1 MQSDCWVHAVRELVL
16 NHASVAT
23 SDLET
28 ATRWL
33 KQLAIGMASLNRLGI
48 GRSELRMGR
57 HLHEIECTDRATMY
71 DVMFSLK
78 KSGARDEYQYLSR
91 LSSKAPLL
99 ESVNKDVEDKFTRC
113 EVTGLDARGLS
124 PEDGAPLLYCAIADG
139 IAVGFPSEPV
149 WVQDQIDVY
158 FAELSPDGDELGEA
172 AESIDNLTRPEHAD
186 AISERHRANMRDT
199 SNFGELWA
207 RRSEIFPNL
216 LFGPDVESQLERI
229 NPSALSA
236 ITKKLSMLDGDTAK
250 WRTAN
255 TAIPEWS
262 CRVRPESNSIRNNPS
277 LIEARR
283 FRSRSGNSE
292 IFEWHADF
300 GYDRIHLRFDAK
312 RREVEVGYI
321 GPHLPR

>member
-1 MQSDCWVHAVRELVL
+1 MRELVL

-28 ATRWL
+28 ATIWL

-48 GRSELRMGR
+48 GKSELRMGR

-71 DVMFSLK
+71 DVMFSLR

-99 ESVNKDVEDKFTRC
+99 ESVSEDVEDKFTRC

-149 WVQDQIDVY
+149 WEQDQIDVY
-158 FAELSPDGDELGEA
+158 FEELSPDGDELEEA
-172 AESIDNLTRPEHAD
+172 SETVDNLTHPEHAA
-186 AISERHRANMRDT
+186 AIAQRHLANMRGV
-199 SNFGELWA
+199 SNFTEFWE
-207 RRSEIFPNL
+207 RRAETFPYL
-216 LFGPDVESQLERI
+216 QFGPDVESQLGRI
-229 NPSALSA
+229 NLSALSA
-236 ITKKLSMLDGDTAK
+236 VIKKLSMLNDDATK
-250 WRTAN
+250 WRTADN
-255 TAIPEWS
+255 AIPEWS
-262 CRVRPESNSIRNNPS
+262 CRVRPESNRVRNNPS
-277 LIEARR
+277 LIETRR
-283 FRSRSGNSE
+283 FRSSNGSSE

-300 GYDRIHLRFDAK
+300 GYDRIHLRFDARTK
-312 RREVEVGYI
+312 KVEIGYI
-321 GPHLPR
+321 GEHLPL